1 MRAYRLLL
9 HFYPKSFRA
18 EYGAEMAADFAA
30 RRRRV
35 SGPAAAALWLEVVA
49 DAATAGLGVHWD
61 VLRQDVRTTMRTL
74 GRRPGFAVAAVLVSG
89 LGIGATTATF
99 SIADH
104 VLIRPLPFPNPEQ
117 LVSLWQDQSYRG
129 YPRLE
134 LSPAN
139 YRDWIHMSTTLSSA
153 GASRG
158 FSVNLVGGGPPEHV
172 DGAAVT
178 ADLLQTLGVRA
189 AIGRLFTADEDRA
202 NADGTV
208 ILSTRM
214 WHTHFGGDP
223 TVLGHTIRL
232 DDTPYTVI
240 GVMPPDFTFPRR
252 EALFWVPMR
261 FAPRDFQD
269 RSNVFLHAVGRLK
282 PGVTV
287 DQARADFSR
296 IAAELARVYPTD
308 NQRTGATIVGLHD
321 ELSTGSRTAL
331 LALAAASA
339 CVLLIACSNL
349 ASLLL
354 ARALGRQRELAVRT
368 ALGAGRERIV
378 RQMLTE
384 SAVLAAAG
392 ALVGVG
398 LAIVAV
404 PVLATLAPDSLPIA
418 ELPNVDGRL
427 LALVTMLTAVTALG
441 AGVGPALRAGRSGVA
456 ALRDGARAG
465 TSGRTERLR
474 ATLVTIQVA
483 ASVALLI
490 VSALLLRALW
500 RVEGRDPGF
509 QTTRVLAATTMLPMP
524 KYEIT
529 ATRWALYQRVLAAV
543 RQQPG
548 VESAAYISFLPMST
562 DLRGGIFPVTLD
574 GHPQDPTTSHV
585 AGVRFVTPDFFRTMG
600 IPLREGRDITD
611 ADTPTAPWVAVVS
624 ESFASQNWPGE
635 SPLGRKFDLAFHE
648 RTVVGVVGNVAV
660 RGLERRS
667 EPQAYMPA
675 QQILDRYMPWFAPK
689 DLVIKSAIELTALAG
704 NVRRIVHEADP
715 DLPISNLQTLEAL
728 VDADNVPRQTQVR
741 VLSGFAVVAC
751 LLAGLGIHGLLA
763 FSVSARTRE
772 IGLRM
777 AFGAHAGDILG
788 LVLRQS
794 AVMAGAG
801 LLAGAGV
808 AELAGQGLRALL
820 AGVSPFDW
828 IAFGSAASLAI
839 LTAAAGSLVPAVRA
853 VRVDPL
859 TAIRH
864 E

>member
-9 HFYPKSFRA
+9 HVYPKSFRS
-18 EYGAEMAADFAA
+18 EYGGEMAADFAA
-30 RRRRV
+30 RRRQV
-35 SGPAAAALWLEVVA
+35 SGPSVMALWLEAIA
-49 DAATAGLGVHWD
+49 DAASAGLGAHWD
-61 VLRQDVRTTMRTL
+61 VLRQDLHTTVRTL
-74 GRRPGFAVAAVLVSG
+74 GRRPGFAVAAILVSG
-89 LGIGATTATF
+89 LGIGAATATF

-104 VLIRPLPFPNPEQ
+104 VLIRPLPFPEPER
-117 LVSLWQDQSYRG
+117 LVSLWEDQSYRG
-129 YPRLE
+129 YPRFD

-139 YRDWIHMSTTLSSA
+139 YRDWIHLSTTLASV
-153 GASRG
+153 GAARG
-158 FSVNLVGGGPPEHV
+158 FSANLVGGDTPEHV

-178 ADLLQTLGVRA
+178 ADLLQTLGVHA
-189 AIGRLFTADEDRA
+189 TIGRLFTAEEDRA
-202 NADGTV
+202 GASGTV
-208 ILSTRM
+208 ILSTPM
-214 WHTHFGGDP
+214 WRTHFGGDP
-223 TVLGHTIRL
+223 NVLGHTIRL
-232 DDTPYTVI
+232 DDAPYTVI

-261 FAPRDFQD
+261 LAPNDFQD
-269 RSNVFLHAVGRLK
+269 RSNFFLHAIGRLK

-296 IAAELARVYPTD
+296 IAAELARLYPTD

-331 LALAAASA
+331 LALTAASA

-392 ALVGVG
+392 AVVGVG
-398 LAIVAV
+398 LAIVTV

-427 LALVTMLTAVTALG
+427 LTLVTILTAVTAIG
-441 AGVGPALRAGRSGVA
+441 AGVGPALRAGRSDVA
-456 ALRDGARAG
+456 ALRDGTRAG
-465 TSGRTERLR
+465 ASGRTERLR
-474 ATLVTIQVA
+474 ATLVTIQIA
-483 ASVALLI
+483 ASVALLV

-500 RVEGRDPGF
+500 RVESRDPGF

-524 KYEIT
+524 KYEVT
-529 ATRWALYQRVLAAV
+529 ATRWAFYQRVLTAV

-562 DLRGGIFPVTLD
+562 DNQGGIFPVTLE

-600 IPLREGRDITD
+600 IPVHQGRDITE

-624 ESFASQNWPGE
+624 ESFAAQNWPGE
-635 SPLGRKFDLAFHE
+635 SPLGRRFDLAFHE

-660 RGLERRS
+660 RGLERAS
-667 EPQAYMPA
+667 EPQAYLPA
-675 QQILDRYMPWFAPK
+675 QQIHDRYMPWFAPK
-689 DLVIKSAIELTALAG
+689 DLVVKSAIEPTALARD
-704 NVRRIVHEADP
+704 VRRIVHEGDP
-715 DLPISNLQTLEAL
+715 DLPISNLQPLEAF
-728 VDADNVPRQTQVR
+728 VDAENVGRQTQVR
-741 VLSGFAVVAC
+741 VLAGFAVVAC

-777 AFGAHAGDILG
+777 AFGAHTGDILG
-788 LVLRQS
+788 LVLRRS
-794 AVMAGAG
+794 AVMAGGG

-808 AELAGQGLRALL
+808 AALAGQGLRALL

-828 IAFGSAASLAI
+828 VAFGSAAGLAV
-839 LTAAAGSLVPAVRA
+839 LMAGAGSLMPAVRA
-853 VRVDPL
+853 LRVDPL

>member
-9 HFYPKSFRA
+9 RLYPAPFRL
-18 EYGAEMAADFAA
+18 EYGDEMAADFAA
-30 RRRRV
+30 RRRMA
-35 SGPAAAALWLEVVA
+35 SGPAVAGLWLEA
-49 DAATAGLGVHWD
+49 MTDAASAGLRAHWD
-61 VLRQDVRTTMRTL
+61 ILRQDLRTTVRSL
-74 GRRPGFAVAAVLVSG
+74 RRKPGFAVAAVLVSG

-99 SIADH
+99 SITDH
-104 VLIRPLPFPNPEQ
+104 VLIRPLPFPNPER

-139 YRDWIHMSTTLSSA
+139 YRDWIHMSTTLASA

-158 FSVNLVGGGPPEHV
+158 VSVNLVGGGTPEHV
-172 DGAAVT
+172 EGAAVT
-178 ADLLQTLGVRA
+178 ADLLQTLGVHA
-189 AIGRLFTADEDRA
+189 AIGRLFTAEEDAASASR
-202 NADGTV
+202 TV
-208 ILSTRM
+208 ILSTPLWR
-214 WHTHFGGDP
+214 THFGGDP
-223 TVLGHTIRL
+223 SILGHTIRL
-232 DDTPYTVI
+232 DDTPYTII

-252 EALFWVPMR
+252 EALFWVPMQ
-261 FAPRDFQD
+261 FAPSDFED
-269 RSNVFLHAVGRLK
+269 RTNVYLHAVGRLK

-296 IAAELARVYPTD
+296 VAAELAHLYPTD

-321 ELSTGSRTAL
+321 ELSASSRTAL
-331 LALAAASA
+331 LVLTAASA

-349 ASLLL
+349 TSLLL

-392 ALVGVG
+392 ALVGIG

-427 LALVTMLTAVTALG
+427 LALVTLLTAVTAIG
-441 AGVGPALRAGRSGVA
+441 VGVGPALRAGRSDVA
-456 ALRDGARAG
+456 ALRDGARVG

-474 ATLVTIQVA
+474 SALVTIQVA
-483 ASVALLI
+483 ASVTLLV

-524 KYEIT
+524 KYEVT
-529 ATRWALYQRVLAAV
+529 ATRWAFYQRVLTAV

-562 DLRGGIFPVTLD
+562 ELRGGIFAVTLD

-600 IPLREGRDITD
+600 IPIHQGRDITD
-611 ADTPTAPWVAVVS
+611 ADTAAAPWVAVVS
-624 ESFASQNWPGE
+624 ESFAAQNWPGE
-635 SPLGRKFDLAFHE
+635 SPIGRTVDLAIHD

-660 RGLERRS
+660 RGLERTS

-675 QQILDRYMPWFAPK
+675 QQIHDRYMPWFAPK
-689 DLVIKSAIELTALAG
+689 DLVVKSVIEPTALSGA
-704 NVRRIVHEADP
+704 VRRIVHEADP
-715 DLPISNLQTLEAL
+715 DLPISNLQTLDAL
-728 VDADNVPRQTQVR
+728 VGADNAPRQTQLH
-741 VLSGFAVVAC
+741 VLAGFAIAAC
-751 LLAGLGIHGLLA
+751 VLAGLGLHGLLA

-777 AFGAHAGDILG
+777 AFGARAGDIVG
-788 LVLRQS
+788 LVLRRS

-801 LLAGAGV
+801 LLVGAGAAV
-808 AELAGQGLRALL
+808 LAGQGLRALL
-820 AGVSPFDW
+820 AGVSPVDW
-828 IAFGSAASLAI
+828 IAFGGAAGLAI
-839 LTAAAGSLVPAVRA
+839 LMAGAGSVVPAVRA

>member
-9 HFYPKSFRA
+9 HVYPTSFRS
-18 EYGAEMAADFAA
+18 EYGGEMAADFAA
-30 RRRRV
+30 RRRRI
-35 SGPAAAALWLEVVA
+35 SGPAVAALWFEAIA
-49 DAATAGLGVHWD
+49 DAASAGLGAHWD
-61 VLRQDVRTTMRTL
+61 ILRQDLRTTVRTL
-74 GRRPGFAVAAVLVSG
+74 GRRPGFAVAAILVSG

-99 SIADH
+99 SITDH
-104 VLIRPLPFPNPEQ
+104 VLIRPLPFPDSDR

-139 YRDWIHMSTTLSSA
+139 YRDWIQMSTTLASA

-158 FSVNLVGGGPPEHV
+158 FSVNLVGGGTPERV
-172 DGAAVT
+172 EGAAVT
-178 ADLLQTLGVRA
+178 ADLLQTLGVHA
-189 AIGRLFTADEDRA
+189 TLGRLFTADEDRA
-202 NADGTV
+202 GASGTV
-208 ILSTRM
+208 ILSTSM
-214 WHTHFGGDP
+214 WRTHFGSDP
-223 TVLGHTIRL
+223 NVLGHTIRL
-232 DDTPYTVI
+232 DDAPYTVI

-252 EALFWVPMR
+252 EALFWVAMR
-261 FAPRDFQD
+261 LAPDDFQD
-269 RSNVFLHAVGRLK
+269 RSNVFLHAIGRLK

-296 IAAELARVYPTD
+296 IAAELARLYPTD

-321 ELSTGSRTAL
+321 ELSIGSRTAL
-331 LALAAASA
+331 LALTAASA

-378 RQMLTE
+378 RQMLTV
-384 SAVLAAAG
+384 SGVLAAAG

-427 LALVTMLTAVTALG
+427 LALVTILTAVTALG
-441 AGVGPALRAGRSGVA
+441 VGVGPALRAGRAGVA
-456 ALRDGARAG
+456 ALRDDARAG
-465 TSGRTERLR
+465 TSSRTERLR
-474 ATLVTIQVA
+474 ATLVTVQVA
-483 ASVALLI
+483 ASVALLV

-524 KYEIT
+524 RYEAT
-529 ATRWALYQRVLAAV
+529 ATRWAFYQRVLTAV
-543 RQQPG
+543 RQLPG
-548 VESAAYISFLPMST
+548 VESAAYISFVPMST

-574 GHPQDPTTSHV
+574 GHPQDPTTTHV

-600 IPLREGRDITD
+600 IPLHQGRDIAD
-611 ADTPTAPWVAVVS
+611 ADTAAAPWVAVVS
-624 ESFASQNWPGE
+624 ESFAAQNWPGE
-635 SPLGRKFDLAFHE
+635 SPLGRTFDLAFHA

-660 RGLERRS
+660 RGLERSS
-667 EPQAYMPA
+667 EPQAYLSA

-689 DLVIKSAIELTALAG
+689 DLVVKSTFEPTALAG
-704 NVRRIVHEADP
+704 DVRRIVHEADP

-728 VDADNVPRQTQVR
+728 VGADNVPRQTQVR
-741 VLSGFAVVAC
+741 VLAGFAVVAC

-763 FSVSARTRE
+763 FSVSLRTRE

-777 AFGAHAGDILG
+777 AFGADASDILG
-788 LVLRQS
+788 LVLRRS

-808 AELAGQGLRALL
+808 AVVAGQGIRAIL

-828 IAFGSAASLAI
+828 IAFGSAAGLAI
-839 LTAAAGSLVPAVRA
+839 LMAGAGSLVPAFRA
-853 VRVDPL
+853 VRIDPL